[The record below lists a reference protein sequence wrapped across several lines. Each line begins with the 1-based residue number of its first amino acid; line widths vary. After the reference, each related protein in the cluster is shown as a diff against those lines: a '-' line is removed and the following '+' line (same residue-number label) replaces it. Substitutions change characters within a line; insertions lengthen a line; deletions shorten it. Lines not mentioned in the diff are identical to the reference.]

1 MPRWVNWATTRGAPW
16 HSPER
21 MRLRLPRHPIHG
33 LPFDAPIRNELRFE
47 YERMPWSQ
55 RAGLLRKVAQREL
68 LLLLT
73 GQTWRR
79 VSRARTRRVLW
90 IYQWG
95 TIGDALMDLAV
106 RRALPDEVRIDL
118 CIVATLGPL
127 FDGDPRFAQVHT
139 RIGDCKGPYDFVLL
153 QNLGAG
159 AVSMKIRSAPLAP
172 FATLFEHLRGERF
185 DRLTFAQRRFEQLF
199 GLPSAAPS
207 PQWLALGPRPQ
218 RDTRRTRV
226 AVALGAREPRRWYRR
241 WPEVLN
247 ALLARW
253 PAAWPAPEFVLLGNR
268 TALGDLPPFAA
279 EPLARHC
286 RIEVDR
292 LDLPGVA
299 RAVHDCDV
307 FLGADGGLMHLAV
320 ACDLPGLAVF
330 VEIDPALRLLPGTRL
345 QSLFTEG
352 AIDDLPAEQIA
363 LAWLE
368 ALRPDGF

>member
-1 MPRWVNWATTRGAPW
+1 
-16 HSPER
+16 

-55 RAGLLRKVAQREL
+55 RAGLLRKVTQREL

-73 GQTWRR
+73 GQIWRR
-79 VSRARTRRVLW
+79 VARAPALTRRVLW
-90 IYQWG
+90 IYTWG

-106 RRALPDEVRIDL
+106 RRALPAEVRIDL
-118 CIVATLGPL
+118 CIGAALGPL
-127 FDGDPRFAQVHT
+127 FDGDPRFARVHT
-139 RIGDCKGPYDFVLL
+139 RIEDCEGPYDFVLL

-159 AVSMKIRSAPLAP
+159 ALRMKIRSAPLSP

-185 DRLTFAQRRFEQLF
+185 DRLTFAQRRVEQLF

-207 PQWLALGPRPQ
+207 PQWLALGPRPT
-218 RDTRRTRV
+218 RDASRTRV
-226 AVALGAREPRRWYRR
+226 AVALGARDPRRWYRR
-241 WPEVLN
+241 WPDVLN

-253 PAAWPAPEFVLLGNR
+253 PTVWPSPEFVLLGNR
-268 TALGDLPPFAA
+268 AAIGDLPPFAGG
-279 EPLARHC
+279 PLARHC

-292 LDLPGVA
+292 LDLPGVV
-299 RAVHDCDV
+299 RIMHGCDA

-345 QSLFTEG
+345 RSLFTEG
-352 AIDDLPAEQIA
+352 AIDALPAEQIA

-368 ALRPDGF
+368 ALRQAGPSRSIPCGGWARQAPVP